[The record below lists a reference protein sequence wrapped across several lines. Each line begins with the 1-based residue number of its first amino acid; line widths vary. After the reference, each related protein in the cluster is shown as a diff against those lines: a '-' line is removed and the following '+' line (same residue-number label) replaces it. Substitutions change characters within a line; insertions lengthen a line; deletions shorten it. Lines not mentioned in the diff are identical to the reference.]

1 MLQYILTE
9 SPRYSVAELCQM
21 AIEGGCGWI
30 SLRLPEMT
38 DDEVRAAIEP
48 DVIEMCRQ
56 AGIFLTVDDR
66 PELAREL
73 GLHGVRFTVG
83 SPAAQAASPAQLRDE
98 LGPEAVI
105 GIVCADPSAAP
116 AMVAADIDYICTP
129 ASFDSDR
136 RREFIAAVRAL
147 DVAIP
152 IVAQGDISADNA
164 ADYLAE
170 GSNGLAVGRNITDAP
185 DPVEAV
191 AAIIAAISC

>member
-9 SPRYSVAELCQM
+9 SPRYSVAEQCQM

-30 SLRLPEMT
+30 DLRLPDMT

-48 DVIEMCRQ
+48 EAIEMCRQ

-73 GLHGVRFTVG
+73 GLHGVRFTAG
-83 SPAAQAASPAQLRDE
+83 GPAAQSATPAQLRDE

-116 AMVAADIDYICTP
+116 AMAAADIDYICTP

-152 IVAQGDISADNA
+152 IVAQGDITADNA
-164 ADYLAE
+164 ADYIAE
-170 GSNGLAVGRNITDAP
+170 GFNGFAVSKYITDAP